1 MEVPSPYPRLGRPRI
16 EDEPERTVT
25 KTVRL
30 PEDFVKWFQ
39 AAAKAS
45 GLSWE
50 NAAREALLEWGKK
63 HHPKSA
69 EAAETGASRTGKP

>member
-1 MEVPSPYPRLGRPRI
+1 ML
-16 EDEPERTVT
+16 
-25 KTVRL
+25 L
-30 PEDFVKWFQ
+30 PEDFIQWFEE
-39 AAAKAS
+39 AARAS

>member
-1 MEVPSPYPRLGRPRI
+1 M
-16 EDEPERTVT
+16 T

-39 AAAKAS
+39 AAARAS

-50 NAAREALLEWGKK
+50 NAAREALLEWGRK